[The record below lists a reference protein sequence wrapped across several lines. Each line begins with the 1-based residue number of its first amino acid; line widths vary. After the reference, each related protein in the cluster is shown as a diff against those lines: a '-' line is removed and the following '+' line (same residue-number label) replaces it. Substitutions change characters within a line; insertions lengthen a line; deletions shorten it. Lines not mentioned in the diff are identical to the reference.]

1 MAIFINHHHNNHRDY
16 IRYDWWRP
24 GSADNW
30 PWQRLRSEREHPPG
44 FNVVKLI
51 TFQNFQHNV
60 SKCASN
66 CLKKPKRSSNDIC
79 KKLNTLCLQS
89 GRVSAPISVPIRQPG
104 KFQVGHRLNTQ
115 TTDYLSL
122 VIRFDN
128 WWSDYWQT
136 SQFTDL
142 CMYFKA
148 RSKFR
153 DVGKRL
159 VDKTFLNLKLRNW
172 RKVCS
177 LIQNTNNFIRV
188 RELPEKKSIGFTYCG
203 AKIFNSLPNEIRET
217 QDINT
222 FKSLVKDWMWREIP
236 SYQTNF

>member
-16 IRYDWWRP
+16 IRDDWWRP

-30 PWQRLRSEREHPPG
+30 PRQRLRSEREHPPG

-60 SKCASN
+60 CLCVACVCVQWTYMISKCTSN
-66 CLKKPKRSSNDIC
+66 CLQRPKKRSSNDIC

-136 SQFTDL
+136 WQL
-142 CMYFKA
+142 IA
-148 RSKFR
+148 R
-153 DVGKRL
+153 
-159 VDKTFLNLKLRNW
+159 KTSTADSPFSPLFLPDQ
-172 RKVCS
+172 KVF
-177 LIQNTNNFIRV
+177 LH
-188 RELPEKKSIGFTYCG
+188 L
-203 AKIFNSLPNEIRET
+203 ANS
-217 QDINT
+217 D
-222 FKSLVKDWMWREIP
+222 
-236 SYQTNF
+236 

>member
-16 IRYDWWRP
+16 ICYDWWRP

-60 SKCASN
+60 CLCVCACVCVQWTYMISKCASN
-66 CLKKPKRSSNDIC
+66 CLQKPKRSSNDIC
-79 KKLNTLCLQS
+79 KNLNTLCLQS

-122 VIRFDN
+122 VIWFDN

-136 SQFTDL
+136 WQL
-142 CMYFKA
+142 IA
-148 RSKFR
+148 R
-153 DVGKRL
+153 
-159 VDKTFLNLKLRNW
+159 KTSTADSPFSPLFLPDQ
-172 RKVCS
+172 KVF
-177 LIQNTNNFIRV
+177 LH
-188 RELPEKKSIGFTYCG
+188 L
-203 AKIFNSLPNEIRET
+203 ANS
-217 QDINT
+217 D
-222 FKSLVKDWMWREIP
+222 
-236 SYQTNF
+236 